1 MLIRRAQVKDIP
13 KIVAMDKEA
22 FGEGGISEEM
32 VRSQLEVFPEGIFVA
47 CKDNKA
53 VGVVCCERYETKMF
67 PPYNHDVK
75 KTHSPKGSMLYLSVI
90 TIAKKFRNQGIGSLL
105 LNKISDFAKKLGIA
119 KIYCP
124 VNKKHP
130 YLKMGVLHFWQK
142 NDYQIVGETRW
153 EVTPGKH
160 LEAYIFE
167 KVFKEKENY
176 IPIPPPGMPDL
187 TYT

>member
-1 MLIRRAQVKDIP
+1 MLIRRTQVKDIP

-22 FGEGGISEEM
+22 FGDGGISEEM
-32 VRSQLEVFPEGIFVA
+32 VSFQLEVFPEGMLVA
-47 CKDNKA
+47 HKNNKA

-105 LNKISDFAKKLGIA
+105 LNKISDLAKKLGIA

-130 YLKMGVLHFWQK
+130 YLKKGVLHFWQK
-142 NDYQIVGETRW
+142 NGYKIVGETSW
-153 EVTPGKH
+153 ELSPGKFLGSFV
-160 LEAYIFE
+160 LE
-167 KVFKEKENY
+167 KT
-176 IPIPPPGMPDL
+176 PS
-187 TYT
+187 